1 MVVFFLIIIVSIGQW
16 FVDGRKNFTGPRIDV
31 DALQNGDVVGMDPV
45 LSSEQGS
52 STNFEKASK

>member
-1 MVVFFLIIIVSIGQW
+1 VVFFLIIIVSMIQW

-45 LSSEQGS
+45 LSSDQGS